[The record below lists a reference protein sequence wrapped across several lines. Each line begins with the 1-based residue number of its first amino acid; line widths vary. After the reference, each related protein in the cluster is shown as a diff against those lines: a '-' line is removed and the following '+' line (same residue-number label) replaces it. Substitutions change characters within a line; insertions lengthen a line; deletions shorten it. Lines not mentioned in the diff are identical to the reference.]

1 MPETTLWMS
10 EEASMIAK
18 LTNPVF
24 ISWYLAGVFL
34 LGMAASSA
42 ITVAPEAIGFAG
54 LSMLV
59 CLACAFVLS
68 GLALWLRHRARRG
81 LGFGI
86 LDLQPVRLAYAVL
99 ALLITLVVFVM
110 GVG

>member
-1 MPETTLWMS
+1 MPETAQWMS

-34 LGMAASSA
+34 LGMAAGSA
-42 ITVAPEAIGFAG
+42 ITVVPEARGIAG
-54 LSMLV
+54 VSLLV
-59 CLACAFVLS
+59 CLACAFALS

-86 LDLQPVRLAYAVL
+86 LDLQPVRLSYAVL
-99 ALLITLVVFVM
+99 ALLITVVVFM
-110 GVG
+110 IGVG